1 MGKFYTLNSKLGFR
15 RLFVFSV
22 LVFPLVSFAQIQ
34 GTVHDTNNQP
44 LSFANVL
51 LLNQKDSSLV
61 TGVSVSDAGT
71 FSITNFNPGKYL
83 IKASMVGYKTTFSL
97 PFVIKSSNDHFHVN
111 PLIVEEDTKLL
122 NDVDIVAKK
131 PIYEQ
136 QIDRMVVNVE
146 KSITS
151 AGNTAL
157 EILEKSPGVVVNRQ
171 NKSLTLGGKEGVVIM
186 INGKE
191 NRMPVSAA
199 IEMLSGMSSENV
211 KKIELITT
219 PPSKY
224 EAEGDAGMINIVLK
238 KDDDFGTNGIYTLGA
253 GMGVDGKLNGSLTL
267 NHHVRKVNYFGMY
280 SYSYDNSSQLISF
293 YRQYKQDG
301 QLHETNSESFREPV
315 NIYRNYRIGMDYT
328 ISSKTVIGLLSSGY
342 VSDWK
347 MDANNNIY
355 YKTDNQYTSLI
366 DQRVDE
372 SNVWNHYMGNFNLEH
387 FFKENET
394 LEFNVDYLH
403 YDDDN
408 PSNYSIQYRDNAN
421 QPTSTEGIRI
431 AKETPINTWV
441 SKLDYVRNWGKNIKM
456 ESGLKS
462 TATRFK
468 NDVSVWNKTNEGDWI
483 INTDLTNKYS
493 LKEDISAVYTSLNF
507 KFNEKTS
514 MIVGLRYEYTNTV
527 LSTEMEHGII
537 DRHYGKLFPTMFFS
551 RALGKNNS
559 VQFSY
564 SRRITRPTFNEL
576 APFIIFQSPDTYVTG
591 NEKLQPS
598 ISNIL
603 KTDYKYKSVLLSFT
617 YTNEN
622 DAIRRFQPTQS
633 QNQDKNVLYLTS
645 KNLNRVTTSSLMLSF
660 PLKLAKW
667 WNMQN
672 NLNGLIQHVKT
683 DYDGK
688 YLDISLKN
696 FRYNAINNFR
706 ITKSFNAEL
715 SGRYWSPSL
724 WGVSK
729 SKALYSISAGVQLKS
744 KNEKHTFSLNLNDV
758 FKTQIYSFSSNIPEL
773 DIYGRGRLDFEPRV
787 LRFTYSHNFG
797 SKKVKAERKRETGS
811 EEERGR
817 VTKE

>member
-1 MGKFYTLNSKLGFR
+1 MRILLKRNSKFNGR
-15 RLFVFSV
+15 KLFFISLFILPV
-22 LVFPLVSFAQIQ
+22 LSQAQIQ
-34 GTVHDTNNQP
+34 GTVHDRNNQP

-61 TGVSVSDAGT
+61 TGVSVSDVGT
-71 FSITNFNPGKYL
+71 FSITNFSPGKYL
-83 IKASMVGYKTTFSL
+83 VKASMVGYKTTFSL
-97 PFVIKSSNDHFHVN
+97 PFVIKTSNDHYHVS
-111 PLIVEEDTKLL
+111 PLIVEEDMHVL
-122 NDVDIVAKK
+122 NDVEIVAKK

-267 NHHVRKVNYFGMY
+267 NHHVKKVNVFGLY
-280 SYSYDNSSQLISF
+280 SYSHDNSSQVISF
-293 YRQYKQDG
+293 YRQYLQDG
-301 QLHETNSESFREPV
+301 KLHVTNSDSYREPI
-315 NIYRNYRIGMDYT
+315 NIYQNYRIGMDYT

-347 MDANNNIY
+347 MDAQNKIY
-355 YKTDNQYTSLI
+355 YKTDNLVTSLI
-366 DQRVDE
+366 DQRVYE
-372 SNVWNHYMGNFNLEH
+372 SNVWNHYMGNFNIEH
-387 FFKENET
+387 FFKEDET

-408 PSNYSIQYRDNAN
+408 PSNYAIQYHDSNS
-421 QPTSTEGIRI
+421 QPTSTEEIRI
-431 AKETPINTWV
+431 TKETPINTWV
-441 SKLDYVRNWGKNIKM
+441 SKLDYVRNWGKKIKM
-456 ESGLKS
+456 ESGLKN
-462 TATRFK
+462 TVTRFK
-468 NDVSVWNKTNEGDWI
+468 NNVSVSNKTDESDWI
-483 INTDLTNKYS
+483 SNPDLTNKYS
-493 LKEDISAVYTSLNF
+493 LKEDISAAYTSLNF

-527 LSTEMEHGII
+527 LSTETEYGII
-537 DRHYGKLFPTMFFS
+537 DRHYGRLFQTLFFS
-551 RALGKNNS
+551 RDLGKNNS
-559 VQFSY
+559 IQFSY
-564 SRRITRPTFNEL
+564 SRRITRPSFNEL
-576 APFIIFQSPDTYVTG
+576 APFIVFQSPDTYVAG

-603 KTDYKYKSVLLSFT
+603 KSDYKYKSILLSYTF
-617 YTNEN
+617 TNEN
-622 DAIRRFQPTQS
+622 DAIRRFQPRQSES
-633 QNQDKNVLYLTS
+633 QNRNVLYLMS
-645 KNLNRVTTSSLMLSF
+645 KNLDRVTTSSLMLSF
-660 PLKLAKW
+660 PLKLTKW

-672 NLNGLIQHVKT
+672 NLNGIIQNVKT
-683 DYDGK
+683 DYDGEN
-688 YLDISLKN
+688 LDITLKN

-706 ITKSFNAEL
+706 IAKGFTAEL
-715 SGRYWSPSL
+715 SGFYRSPSL

-729 SKALYSISAGVQLKS
+729 SKSLYSISAGVQLKS
-744 KNEKHTFSLNLNDV
+744 KNEKHIFSLNLNDV
-758 FKTQIYSFSSNIPEL
+758 FKSSIYSFSSNIPEL
-773 DIYGRGRLDFEPRV
+773 NIFNRGRLDFEPRV

-817 VTKE
+817 VD

>member
-1 MGKFYTLNSKLGFR
+1 MGKFHPPNCNLGFR
-15 RLFVFSV
+15 NLYV
-22 LVFPLVSFAQIQ
+22 LVAAIFPLVSFSQIQ

-61 TGVSVSDAGT
+61 TGVSVSDVGT
-71 FSITNFNPGKYL
+71 FSITNFNPGNYFV
-83 IKASMVGYKTTFSL
+83 KASMIGYKTTFSP
-97 PFVIKSSNDHFHVN
+97 PFAIKSSTDHYHVP
-111 PLIVEEDTKLL
+111 PLVVEEDTKIL
-122 NDVDIVAKK
+122 NDVDIVARK

-157 EILEKSPGVVVNRQ
+157 EILEKSPGVIVNRQ

-253 GMGVDGKLNGSLTL
+253 GMGVDGKANGSLSL
-267 NHHVRKVNYFGMY
+267 NHHVKKVNYYGMY
-280 SYSYDNSSQLISF
+280 SYSYDNSSQVISMN
-293 YRQYKQDG
+293 RQYMQDG
-301 QLHETNSESFREPV
+301 KLHETNSDSYREPV
-315 NIYRNYRIGMDYT
+315 TIYRNYRIGIDYT

-342 VSDWK
+342 VSNWQ
-347 MDANNNIY
+347 MDAKNNIY
-355 YKTDNQYTSLI
+355 YKTDNQLTSLI
-366 DQRVDE
+366 DQHVDE
-372 SNVWNHYMGNFNLEH
+372 TNIWNHYMGNFNLEH
-387 FFKENET
+387 YFKENET

-408 PSNYSIQYRDNAN
+408 PSNYAIQYYDNTN
-421 QPTSTEGIRI
+421 QPTTTEGIRI
-431 AKETPINTWV
+431 TKKTPINTWV

-456 ESGLKS
+456 ESGMKS
-462 TATRFK
+462 TLTRFG
-468 NDVSVWNKTNEGDWI
+468 NDVSVTNKAGQNDWE
-483 INTDLTNKYS
+483 INGDLTNKYS
-493 LKEDISAVYTSLNF
+493 LKEDISAAYTSLNF
-507 KFNEKTS
+507 KFDEKTS

-527 LSTEMEHGII
+527 LNTETEHGII
-537 DRHYGKLFPTMFFS
+537 DRHYGKLFPTTFFS
-551 RALGKNNS
+551 RDLGKNNS
-559 VQFSY
+559 IQFSY
-564 SRRITRPTFNEL
+564 SRRITRPSFNEL
-576 APFIIFQSPDTYVTG
+576 APFIVFQSPDTYVAG

-598 ISNIL
+598 ISHIL
-603 KTDYKYKSVLLSFT
+603 KSDYKYKSVLLSYT
-617 YTNEN
+617 YTSEN
-622 DAIRRFQPTQS
+622 HAIRRFQPGQS
-633 QNQDKNVLYLTS
+633 QSQDKNILYLMS
-645 KNLNRVTTSSLMLSF
+645 KNLDRVTTSSLMLSF

-672 NLNGLIQHVKT
+672 NLNGISQRVKT
-683 DYDGK
+683 NYDGEN
-688 YLDISLKN
+688 LDISLKN
-696 FRYNAINNFR
+696 LRYNAINNFR
-706 ITKSFNAEL
+706 IFKGVTAEL
-715 SGRYWSPSL
+715 SGFYMSPSL

-729 SKALYSISAGVQLKS
+729 SKALYTVSAGVQVKS
-744 KNEKHTFSLNLNDV
+744 KNEKHIFSLNLNDV
-758 FKTQIYSFSSNIPEL
+758 FKTSIYSFSSNIPEL
-773 DIYGRGRLDFEPRV
+773 NIHNRGRLDFEPRV

-797 SKKVKAERKRETGS
+797 SKKVKTERKRETGS
-811 EEERGR
+811 EEERKR
-817 VTKE
+817 VE

>member
-1 MGKFYTLNSKLGFR
+1 MGNLYTFNSKSVFR
-15 RLFVFSV
+15 KLFVFNA

-61 TGVSVSDAGT
+61 TGVSVSDVGT
-71 FSITNFNPGKYL
+71 FNITNFNPGAYL
-83 IKASMVGYKTTFSL
+83 VKATMIGYKTTFSK
-97 PFVIKSSNDHFHVN
+97 PFVIKSSNEHYHVS
-111 PLIVEEDTKLL
+111 PLVVEEDTKLL
-122 NDVDIVAKK
+122 NDVDVVAKK

-253 GMGVDGKLNGSLTL
+253 GMGVDGKLNGSLSL
-267 NHHVRKVNYFGMY
+267 NHHVKKVNYFGLY
-280 SYSYDNSSQLISF
+280 SYSYDNSSQLISMN
-293 YRQYKQDG
+293 RQYMQNG
-301 QLHETNSESFREPV
+301 QLHETNSDSYREPV
-315 NIYRNYRIGMDYT
+315 TTYRNYRIGMDYT

-342 VSDWK
+342 VSNWE
-347 MDANNNIY
+347 MDAKNNIY
-355 YKTDNQYTSLI
+355 YKTDNQFTSLI

-372 SNVWNHYMGNFNLEH
+372 SNIWNYYMGNFNLEH

-408 PSNYSIQYRDNAN
+408 PSNYAIQYRDNAN

-431 AKETPINTWV
+431 SKKTPINTWV
-441 SKLDYVRNWGKNIKM
+441 SKLDYVRNWSKNIKM

-462 TATRFK
+462 TVTRFK
-468 NDVSVWNKTNEGDWI
+468 NDVNVLNQTDLSDWTL
-483 INTDLTNKYS
+483 NQDLTNKYS
-493 LKEDISAVYTSLNF
+493 LKEDISAAYTSLNF

-527 LSTEMEHGII
+527 LSTETEHGII
-537 DRHYGKLFPTMFFS
+537 DRHYGKLFPTMYFS
-551 RALGKNNS
+551 RDIGKNNS
-559 VQFSY
+559 IQFSY
-564 SRRITRPTFNEL
+564 SRRITRPSFNEL
-576 APFIIFQSPDTYVTG
+576 APFIVFQSPDTYVAG

-603 KTDYKYKSVLLSFT
+603 KSDYKYKSVLLSFT

-622 DAIRRFQPTQS
+622 NAIRIFQPGQS
-633 QNQDKNVLYLTS
+633 QSQDKNILYLMS
-645 KNLNRVTTSSLMLSF
+645 KNLDRVTTSSLMLSF

-672 NLNGLIQHVKT
+672 NLNGLIQRVKT
-683 DYDGK
+683 NYDGK
-688 YLDISLKN
+688 NLDISLKN
-696 FRYNAINNFR
+696 LRYNAINNFR
-706 ITKSFNAEL
+706 IIKGFTGEL
-715 SGRYWSPSL
+715 SGFYMSPLL

-729 SKALYSISAGVQLKS
+729 SKALYSVSAGVQLKS
-744 KNEKHTFSLNLNDV
+744 KNEKHTFSLNLNDI
-758 FKTQIYSFSSNIPEL
+758 FKTSIYSFSSDIPEL
-773 DIYGRGRLDFEPRV
+773 NIHNRGRLDFEPRV

-797 SKKVKAERKRETGS
+797 SKKVKTERKRETGS
-811 EEERGR
+811 EEERKR
-817 VTKE
+817 VE